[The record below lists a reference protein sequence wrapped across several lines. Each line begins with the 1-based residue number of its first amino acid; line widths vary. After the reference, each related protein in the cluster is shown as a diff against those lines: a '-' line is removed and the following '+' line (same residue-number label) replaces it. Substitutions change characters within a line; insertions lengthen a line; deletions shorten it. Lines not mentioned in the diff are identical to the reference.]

1 MCRPRSPALSALQA
15 WLRRLVRAWVTFWFE
30 APHTAAL
37 DLVRVGLGLTLLVSY
52 GSLLGHIEAFYTEDG
67 WLPLALTPS
76 IEGERTSLSVL
87 FVARTPAAAWGLW
100 AVTLASAA
108 AYTLGW
114 RSNVAKLVL
123 LVGHYSFTRRAPA
136 IAYGVDDLC
145 SNLLFI
151 QCFVPM
157 GHALA
162 LDARRRA
169 PLMLVPWRQ
178 TARSMGLRLTQVQ
191 MAIIMAFAGL
201 EKLQGDDWWEGLGVW
216 FAMTDWEFNF
226 FPLEPFAASPHLL
239 NVLGYGSVLFE
250 LAYPALIWHRR
261 SRGPILLIAVAL
273 HVGVAVVMG
282 LWLFS
287 AAMLVSH
294 MAFAPPS
301 WLRRL
306 GVGKDTC
313 VAPQAGPQPGNSSPS
328 SAATDGQRAAGSID
342 SPRASAR

>member
-1 MCRPRSPALSALQA
+1 MRS
-15 WLRRLVRAWVTFWFE
+15 WVTFWFE
-30 APHTAAL
+30 APDTRAL
-37 DLVRVGLGLTLLVSY
+37 DLVRVGLGLTLFVSY
-52 GSLLGHIEAFYTEDG
+52 ASLVGHVEAFYTEDG
-67 WLPLALTPS
+67 WMPLSLTAS
-76 IEGERTSLSVL
+76 SEAESTSLSVL
-87 FVARTPAAAWGLW
+87 FIVRTPAAAWVLW
-100 AVTLASAA
+100 ALTLVAAA
-108 AYTLGW
+108 AYTVGW

-157 GHALA
+157 GHAVA

-169 PLMLVPWRQ
+169 PLLLAPWRQ

-191 MAIIMAFAGL
+191 MAVIMAFAGL
-201 EKLQGDDWWEGLGVW
+201 EKLQGEDWWEGLGVW

-226 FPLEPFAASPHLL
+226 FPLGPFAASPYLL

-261 SRGPILLIAVAL
+261 SRGPILLLAIGL
-273 HVGVAVVMG
+273 HIGVAAVMG

-294 MAFAPPS
+294 MAFAPAT
-301 WLRRL
+301 WMRRL
-306 GVGKDTC
+306 GVQDDTC
-313 VAPQAGPQPGNSSPS
+313 RCPS
-328 SAATDGQRAAGSID
+328 AT
-342 SPRASAR
+342 P

>member
-1 MCRPRSPALSALQA
+1 MSARAVAGLQT
-15 WLRRLVRAWVTFWFE
+15 WIREWVRFWFE
-30 APHTAAL
+30 MPDTRAL
-37 DLVRVGLGLTLLVSY
+37 ELVRVGLGLTLLVSY
-52 GSLLGHIEAFYTEDG
+52 ASLAGHVEAFYTEDG
-67 WLPLALTPS
+67 WLPLALTPALQ
-76 IEGERTSLSVL
+76 EERTTLSML
-87 FVARTPAAAWGLW
+87 FVFRSAAAAWALWGLT
-100 AVTLASAA
+100 VLAAA
-108 AYTLGW
+108 AYALGW
-114 RSNVAKLVL
+114 RTNVAKLVL

-169 PLMLVPWRQ
+169 PLMLAPWRQ
-178 TARSMGLRLTQVQ
+178 TLRSMGLRLTQVQ

-201 EKLQGDDWWEGLGVW
+201 EKLRGEDWWDGLGVW

-226 FPLEPFAASPHLL
+226 VPLEPFAAHPYLL
-239 NVLGYGSVLFE
+239 NLLGYGAVLFE

-261 SRGPILLIAVAL
+261 VRGLLLLLAIGL

-287 AAMLVSH
+287 AAMLASH
-294 MAFAPPS
+294 LAFAPPS
-301 WLRRL
+301 WFRWLHVRAE
-306 GVGKDTC
+306 G
-313 VAPQAGPQPGNSSPS
+313 APAPHPVNGSGSASNSSPS
-328 SAATDGQRAAGSID
+328 KVATQGQRAPGSTD